1 MSHRM
6 ILSAA
11 LLALAAGWV
20 GAAAPPPKTRFPSL
34 SSDDTFDR
42 IRKESAPLPGWSRML
57 AGSLPR
63 TTALMLSLDQVH
75 RAKNPLDST
84 LRARL
89 RWIAADANRCDYS
102 SKQAEADL
110 HSAGVSSEQVGKY
123 CGDVTK
129 WPEDQ
134 RALVT
139 FARKMTLAAHT
150 VTDAEMAA
158 LLKAHGE
165 AKVVAMVHTLAH
177 ANFQDRIF
185 LALGVEAESAELM
198 APVLLPV
205 PSADRT
211 KGLVPARRAWKAI
224 RGAKLDAAAGR
235 PDWQERSS
243 EALDE
248 AMADQKAR
256 KPRIEMPWS
265 HRLQTLPP
273 EMRERTERVMWSR
286 VSMGYQ
292 PALTRA
298 WFETMGSFQAEA
310 RMDPVFSNSFF
321 WVVTRSNDCFY

>member
-1 MSHRM
+1 MFRGT

-11 LLALAAGWV
+11 LLALAAGLV

-75 RAKNPLDST
+75 RVKNPLDPA

-102 SKQAEADL
+102 RKQAEAD
-110 HSAGVSSEQVGKY
+110 SSAAGVPADEIGKL

-129 WPEDQ
+129 WPEDE
-134 RALVT
+134 RALVA
-139 FARKMTLAAHT
+139 FARKMTLAAQT

-158 LLKAHGE
+158 LLKEHGE

-185 LALGVEAESAELM
+185 LALGVEVESAKLM

-205 PSADRT
+205 PSEDRT
-211 KGLVPARRAWKAI
+211 KGLVPARAAWKSI
-224 RGAKLDAAAGR
+224 RGAKFDVAVGR
-235 PDWQERSS
+235 PNWEERSF
-243 EALDE
+243 EALDK

-256 KPRIEMPWS
+256 KPRIGLPSAE
-265 HRLQTLPP
+265 RLEKMPP
-273 EMRERTERVMWSR
+273 EMRERTKRVAWSY

-310 RMDPVFSNSFF
+310 KMDPVFSNSFF
-321 WVVTRSNDCFY
+321 WVVTRSSDCFY